1 MDRELDDVDVLLGM
15 WADWMRHPEALAAS
29 YPDKASGGFIP
40 SWCKD
45 TEEAA
50 ECADAETIA
59 RIDAAFD
66 SLLPRYKDVIY
77 KHYSLSRS
85 GANVWRF
92 AHPAT
97 MEDAKAEIRALF
109 VKKGLL

>member
-1 MDRELDDVDVLLGM
+1 MDREQDDVDVLLGM
-15 WADWMRHPEALAAS
+15 WVDWMRRPEALTEG
-29 YPDKASGGFIP
+29 YPDKAAGGFIP

-66 SLLPRYKDVIY
+66 SLTPRYKDAIY
-77 KHYSLSRS
+77 KHYSLNKS
-85 GANVWRF
+85 GTNVWRF

-97 MEDAKAEIRALF
+97 FEDAKVAIRPFF